1 MRKSRAI
8 AIWLIALL
16 FVAITAAQSWH
27 SFEVTAEA
35 GSTQIDV
42 SGFQAFPVIGT
53 LLALQLVAVLLSI
66 LVGPIVTRFL
76 AGALSGLVTW
86 SGVDVLL
93 GVPVRTSETFEGILA
108 AQTGVLATVSNSE
121 FLLDSSVGVFH
132 ILYLVATVINI
143 LILISIA
150 ILPLRS
156 IPQRAEQARERTPE
170 DLWSKQS

>member
-8 AIWLIALL
+8 AIWLVALL
-16 FVAITAAQSWH
+16 FVAATAAQSWH

-66 LVGPIVTRFL
+66 LVRPIVTRFL
-76 AGALSGLVTW
+76 AGALSGLMTW
-86 SGVDVLL
+86 SALDVFL
-93 GVPVRTSETFEGILA
+93 GIPERTQETFEGILA

-121 FLLDSSVGVFH
+121 FLLDSSVGLFH
-132 ILYLVATVINI
+132 ILYSIASGINI
-143 LILISIA
+143 LFLISIA

-156 IPQRAEQARERTPE
+156 TPQLAAKTREWTPE
-170 DLWSKQS
+170 DLWSEQS